1 MVLRAIEIL
10 LDYFAEDAD
19 ECSVGFVTSGGS
31 SRSLIR
37 RIGSKIQDAPFLSFV
52 FSVLQGRPYG
62 RRRSVVRWIAS
73 HLPIP
78 RWLSPHLQLL
88 AGEHPGAPSREESP
102 SVPSFAEVIYFPIVE
117 GVANRCC
124 SRAELRLNAGTS
136 SPRSD
141 TRGMRELPGSASL
154 RERRDGTGDGDGGG
168 AAAGA
173 AAAGAAAAG
182 AGGAA
187 GGADA
192 LVKIATLEAELARLR
207 AQIAAIVT
215 AQPGAGGTDATQVA
229 PGPTAPPPPPPPL
242 PPPPSACSILE
253 GGAGALR
260 LIRRRR
266 EQRVHAAGGRGG
278 GADGTGS
285 ESQAGAA
292 VGKKAVP
299 DMMDVLRNLGKVKLR
314 VVERS
319 PGGRPVHWPLRACIT
334 PPSDPAALIAQ
345 ALRRKF
351 ARCRA
356 PRSPE
361 PGLSPG
367 SPHAFSPDVPKFG
380 RHLLRVTGRS
390 LDEPFYEGIS
400 SSSTSSSSTSSSSSS
415 SLGSPL
421 FVHS

>member
-10 LDYFAEDAD
+10 LDYFGEDAD
-19 ECSVGFVTSGGS
+19 ECSVGVVTSGGS

-88 AGEHPGAPSREESP
+88 AGEHPGAPSHEASP

-136 SPRSD
+136 TPHSD

-168 AAAGA
+168 VAG
-173 AAAGAAAAG
+173 GG
-182 AGGAA
+182 AGGVAGGGA
-187 GGADA
+187 GGGADA

-215 AQPGAGGTDATQVA
+215 AQPGTGGTDATQVA

-242 PPPPSACSILE
+242 PPPPSACSVLE
-253 GGAGALR
+253 GGAGALQ

-266 EQRVHAAGGRGG
+266 EQRLRGAGGG
-278 GADGTGS
+278 GADATGS
-285 ESQAGAA
+285 ESQGGAA
-292 VGKKAVP
+292 AGKKAVP
-299 DMMDVLRNLGKVKLR
+299 DMMDVLRNLGAVKLR

-334 PPSDPAALIAQ
+334 PPSDPASLIAQ

-351 ARCRA
+351 ARCHA

-390 LDEPFYEGIS
+390 LTDPYYEGIS
-400 SSSTSSSSTSSSSSS
+400 SSSSTSSSS